1 MQILGPKPRNVLE
14 PWIQGFCTID
24 AQPPAIL
31 AVKDVV
37 ANTGVGDSVRACC
50 KFLSHQDRSVSFVN
64 FHPQTVSVSCVA
76 KYKTM
81 SSDVAMWSAIV
92 VVHLKNG
99 LGIGSRWFT
108 AKSSRVSGS
117 ST

>member
-1 MQILGPKPRNVLE
+1 MQILGPKPRDALA
-14 PWIQGFCTID
+14 PWTQRFCPSGS
-24 AQPPAIL
+24 QPAAIL

-81 SSDVAMWSAIV
+81 SSSDVAMWSAIV

-99 LGIGSRWFT
+99 LGIGSRWFIL
-108 AKSSRVSGS
+108 VGIG
-117 ST
+117 